1 MTFQKIHIII
11 NPAAGQDEAILN
23 TLNSVFQKYEQ
34 SWQVS
39 ITNKD
44 GDAERLTKEAVA
56 AGADLVAGYGGDG
69 TLMEVVNGLRDS
81 DVPFGALPG
90 GTANGLARDLGIPL
104 DLAGA
109 AELFCADSRVRQ
121 VDLGEVNGRYFLL
134 HSYIGLLPEQQAAR
148 ETKDKLGMLAYLG
161 PVLRVIKDPAQSRFS
176 LTIDGE
182 TFEQEAVI
190 CVVINTLGWGIDL
203 PLKEPINFEDGLLD
217 VLLINKDMAAAI
229 ESFVDLKV
237 SGDIFQHWQGR
248 QIAFQS
254 EPEQDIWIDGEPR
267 EKTPFTAVVAPQA
280 LRVVVPA

>member
-1 MTFQKIHIII
+1 
-11 NPAAGQDEAILN
+11 
-23 TLNSVFQKYEQ
+23 
-34 SWQVS
+34 
-39 ITNKD
+39 
-44 GDAERLTKEAVA
+44 
-56 AGADLVAGYGGDG
+56 
-69 TLMEVVNGLRDS
+69 
-81 DVPFGALPG
+81 LPG

-104 DLAGA
+104 NLAGA

-121 VDLGEVNGRYFLL
+121 VDLGEVIGRYFLL

-248 QIAFQS
+248 QIAIQS